1 MSFPEEKNSEWVS
14 WKWHRNPTSH
24 HHHHHHCCCCC
35 CDSLYIGWFLIT
47 TLAMARLFYHKPKYA
62 ILDECTSAVSIDVEG
77 IMYTKAKEVGISLI
91 TVSHRPS
98 LWKYHDFILEFDGNG
113 GWRFSEI
120 NNQTQNILP
129 SLNDHDRGINKL
141 TLEEEKAILAKR
153 MKEDACRIRK
163 INALLG
169 VDDWL
174 EKLWRRH
181 HLYQYLMD
189 GAFSFLFLFD
199 TLYKPAISLKRNT
212 VWWDS
217 SISPSFYTQDTEVEL
232 SNTVPSKY
240 SNTHV
245 HTLQNGHR
253 MVALD
258 RLDSLLRKTVELK
271 IASHRCSCCLRF
283 LCVDRLERWHTMFP
297 CEDYFWTILV
307 ELSLVW
313 IYSYLSHR

>member
-1 MSFPEEKNSEWVS
+1 
-14 WKWHRNPTSH
+14 
-24 HHHHHHCCCCC
+24 
-35 CDSLYIGWFLIT
+35 
-47 TLAMARLFYHKPKYA
+47 MARLFYHKPKYA

-169 VDDWL
+169 VDD
-174 EKLWRRH
+174 
-181 HLYQYLMD
+181 
-189 GAFSFLFLFD
+189 
-199 TLYKPAISLKRNT
+199 
-212 VWWDS
+212 
-217 SISPSFYTQDTEVEL
+217 
-232 SNTVPSKY
+232 
-240 SNTHV
+240 
-245 HTLQNGHR
+245 
-253 MVALD
+253 
-258 RLDSLLRKTVELK
+258 
-271 IASHRCSCCLRF
+271 
-283 LCVDRLERWHTMFP
+283 
-297 CEDYFWTILV
+297 
-307 ELSLVW
+307 
-313 IYSYLSHR
+313 